1 MAWTFY
7 YSPGAASLSSHIA
20 LEEAGA
26 QYEPRVIKLSEN
38 EQRKP
43 EYLAINPRGRVPAL
57 ALEDGTVITEASA
70 VLLYIAQQSP
80 QAKLWPQDPLH
91 QAQVL
96 EWLGFLASQVH
107 IYFQQVRRPMRFAG
121 QNPDVFPKVKTAGM
135 ANLRTAYEDMEKRLS
150 GRQFAVGDA
159 LTIADL
165 HLFVFFNWGR
175 GAGFVAPAA
184 TPNLMR
190 CGLAVGLRPAVERVA
205 AMEGIK
211 ALVKD
216 GQP

>member
-1 MAWTFY
+1 MPWIFY

-26 QYEPRVIKLSEN
+26 QYEPRVIKLAEN

-57 ALEDGTVITEASA
+57 QLEDGTVITESSA
-70 VLLYIAQQSP
+70 VLLYIAHKFP
-80 QAKLWPQDPLH
+80 EAKLWPENPLH

-96 EWLGFLASQVH
+96 EWLGYLASQAH

-121 QNPDVFPKVKTAGM
+121 QNPDVFPKVKQAGM
-135 ANLRTAYEDMEKRLS
+135 ANLRTVYEDIEKRIA
-150 GRQFAVGDA
+150 GRSYAVGDS
-159 LTIADL
+159 LSIADL

-175 GAGFVAPAA
+175 GAGFVAPAGSPNFMRWGA
-184 TPNLMR
+184 TI
-190 CGLAVGLRPAVERVA
+190 GARPSIERVA
-205 AMEGIK
+205 SMEGIK

-216 GQP
+216 AQ